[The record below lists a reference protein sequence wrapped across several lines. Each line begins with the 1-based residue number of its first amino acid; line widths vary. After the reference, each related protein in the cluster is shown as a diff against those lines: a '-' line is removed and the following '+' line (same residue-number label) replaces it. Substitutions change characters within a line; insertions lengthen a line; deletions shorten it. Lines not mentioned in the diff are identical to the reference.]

1 MPSSLLENETGS
13 PAVAVTAGSPEPQEN
28 LRRLDHLDR
37 LANLGLV
44 AASAAHEIKNS
55 LVAITTFVELLAQKQ
70 EEPEMAEM
78 VRREL
83 GRINGLV
90 TQMLRFA
97 APKTEPFAPVF
108 VHELLDHSLRLLEHQ
123 MNGQMIVLKRDF
135 AASPDTVP
143 GDESQLQQAFMNL
156 LLNAVE
162 AIGSQGELVIT
173 TQNGTDANGG
183 RRLNIFIHDSG
194 PGIAPENLPKLFD
207 PFFTT
212 KKNGTGL
219 GLAICRRV
227 IEEYHGTIEVLS
239 EPGRGTTFAISLPG
253 E

>member
-1 MPSSLLENETGS
+1 MPATLSAKKSGS
-13 PAVAVTAGSPEPQEN
+13 TKVTAAAATPDLQEN
-28 LRRLDHLDR
+28 LRRLDR

-44 AASAAHEIKNS
+44 AASAAHEIKNG
-55 LVAITTFVELLAQKQ
+55 LVAISTFVELAAQTSDDPELA
-70 EEPEMAEM
+70 AL

-83 GRINGLV
+83 RRINGLV
-90 TQMLRFA
+90 TQMLRFS
-97 APKTEPFAPVF
+97 APKPAAFAPVF

-123 MNGQMIVLKRDF
+123 MSGQMIELKRDF
-135 AASPDTVP
+135 AATPDTVC

-162 AIGSQGELVIT
+162 AIGNHGELTVA
-173 TQNGTDANGG
+173 TQTAADLHGR
-183 RRLNIFIHDSG
+183 RRLNLCIRDSG
-194 PGIAPENLPKLFD
+194 PGIAAEHLPHLFE

-219 GLAICRRV
+219 GLAISRRV
-227 IEEYHGTIEVLS
+227 VEEHRGTIEIQS
-239 EPGRGTTFAISLPG
+239 AAGRGTTFTISLPL

>member
-1 MPSSLLENETGS
+1 MPASLLGKKTGS
-13 PAVAVTAGSPEPQEN
+13 STVTVSAATPNLQEN
-28 LRRLDHLDR
+28 LRRLDQ

-44 AASAAHEIKNS
+44 AASAAHEIKNG
-55 LVAITTFVELLAQKQ
+55 LVAVSTFVELAAQKSDD
-70 EEPEMAEM
+70 PELAAL
-78 VRREL
+78 VGREL
-83 GRINGLV
+83 RRINGLV

-97 APKTEPFAPVF
+97 APKPAAFAPVF

-135 AASPDTVP
+135 AATPDTVL

-162 AIGSQGELVIT
+162 AIGNHGELAVTTQTAADSQGR
-173 TQNGTDANGG
+173 N
-183 RRLNIFIHDSG
+183 RLNLLIRDSG
-194 PGIAPENLPKLFD
+194 PGIAMENLPRLFE

-219 GLAICRRV
+219 GLAISRRV
-227 IEEYHGTIEVLS
+227 VEEHFGTIEIQS
-239 EPGRGTTFAISLPG
+239 AIGSGTTFTISLPAD
-253 E
+253 